1 MALPDFV
8 GLVAGTTIV
17 WGEAGASGVTH
28 TLSFN
33 NLASGATQQGASADL
48 GLSLLSGTLILLPE
62 FVIVEFGV
70 ETGTAPTA
78 GNTCSAFLIA
88 STDNTWWP
96 AKVTGSNGA
105 YTRGTLDANLR
116 QAGTPAVTL
125 VATNDGTTTLRQVN
139 SRISPN
145 GRYIA
150 PIISNDLG
158 QAIRNETTATNNDSR
173 LRVTPYYAAVVEALS

>member
-1 MALPDFV
+1 MALPDYA

-33 NLASGATQQGASADL
+33 NLASGSAQQGASADL
-48 GLSLLSGTLILLPE
+48 ALSLLSGALLLLPE

-78 GNTCSAFLIA
+78 GNTCAAYLIA

-116 QAGTPAVTL
+116 QAGTPAITL
-125 VATNDGTTTLRQVN
+125 VATNDATTTLRQASV
-139 SRISPN
+139 RVFPN
-145 GRYIA
+145 GRYLA
-150 PIISNDLG
+150 PIVANDLG

-173 LRVTPYYAAVVEALS
+173 LRVTPYYAAFVESLT